1 MSQLRAK
8 IEHIESVDNL
18 NIVTFLCEG
27 QTLQMLSLELDESIQ
42 AGRSV
47 TLACKPTAVALA
59 KPSAEREDF
68 SSVLSYANQLH
79 VTIDAIDEGKLLC
92 SILLSLGAFT
102 LESIL
107 SRDAAAR
114 LKLSEGD
121 AVIAL
126 IKANELSI
134 LEVHDD

>member
-1 MSQLRAK
+1 MSQLRAR
-8 IEHIESVDNL
+8 IEHIESVENL
-18 NIVTFLCEG
+18 NIVTFICAG
-27 QTLQMLSLELDESIQ
+27 QTLQMLSLELGENIQ

-59 KPSAEREDF
+59 KPSAQAEAF
-68 SSVLSYANQLH
+68 SSLLSYANQLH
-79 VTIDAIDEGKLLC
+79 VTIDTIHEGRLLS
-92 SILLSLGAFT
+92 SILLSLGDFT
-102 LESIL
+102 LECIL
-107 SRDAAAR
+107 SADALAR
-114 LKLSEGD
+114 LQLSEGD